1 MALIMLAE
9 LLSAKSEA
17 SQLSPGVYTERGE
30 PEAGLITGWGSYAAR
45 EGGEEGGRDQGGEA
59 DELKIEG

>member
-17 SQLSPGVYTERGE
+17 SQLSPGIYTERE

-45 EGGEEGGRDQGGEA
+45 EGGREGEIKEGRQMS
-59 DELKIEG
+59 

>member
-17 SQLSPGVYTERGE
+17 SQLSPGVYTECGE
-30 PEAGLITGWGSYAAR
+30 PEAGLITGWGR
-45 EGGEEGGRDQGGEA
+45 EGEIKEGRQMS
-59 DELKIEG
+59 

>member
-30 PEAGLITGWGSYAAR
+30 AGLITGWGSYAAR
-45 EGGEEGGRDQGGEA
+45 EGGGEGGRDQGGEA

>member
-17 SQLSPGVYTERGE
+17 SQLSPSISSEM
-30 PEAGLITGWGSYAAR
+30 EAGLITGWGRQYGEGVER
-45 EGGEEGGRDQGGEA
+45 EGRRGGR
-59 DELKIEG
+59 